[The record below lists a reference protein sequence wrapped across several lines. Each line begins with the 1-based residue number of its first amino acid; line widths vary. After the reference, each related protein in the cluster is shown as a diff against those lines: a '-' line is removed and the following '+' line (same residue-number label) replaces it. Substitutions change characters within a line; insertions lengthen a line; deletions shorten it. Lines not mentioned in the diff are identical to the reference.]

1 MTDEMMRENTAAE
14 ETKQEEV
21 LAEDEGGATDA
32 VSKKDKKKE
41 EKSLKNDCKKL
52 TAELEET
59 KTALEKVQAELAEL
73 NDKYLRMAAEYDN
86 FRRRSQKE
94 KEGTYADAYGDA
106 LAASLPI
113 LDNLERAAAYT
124 DGAQLVDGI
133 KLIFKSAKES
143 FERIGVTEYGAPG
156 EKFDPQL
163 HNAVQQ
169 VESEEHEEGTIVSV
183 YQKGYK
189 KGDRILREAIV
200 TVAQ

>member
-1 MTDEMMRENTAAE
+1 MTDEKMQESE
-14 ETKQEEV
+14 ETVVSGQDEI
-21 LAEDEGGATDA
+21 LAEAEGGATDA
-32 VSKKDKKKE
+32 TPRKDKKA
-41 EKSLKNDCKKL
+41 EKQLKDENKKL
-52 TAELEET
+52 TAELEAAKSELE
-59 KTALEKVQAELAEL
+59 KTAAQLAEL
-73 NDKYLRMAAEYDN
+73 NDKYMRMAAEYEN
-86 FRRRSQKE
+86 FRKRSQKE
-94 KEGTYADAYGDA
+94 KLDTYADAYGDA
-106 LAASLPI
+106 LAAALPI

-143 FERIGVTEYGAPG
+143 FEKIGVIEYGAPG
-156 EKFDPQL
+156 EDFDPNL

-169 VESEEHEEGTIVSV
+169 VESEEYEEGKIVSV

>member
-1 MTDEMMRENTAAE
+1 MTDETKVTEEVKVDAAE
-14 ETKQEEV
+14 N
-21 LAEDEGGATDA
+21 EGGVADETP
-32 VSKKDKKKE
+32 KKE
-41 EKSLKNDCKKL
+41 KKSEKQLKDENKKL
-52 TAELEET
+52 TKELDEVKAELERV
-59 KTALEKVQAELAEL
+59 KTELCEQT
-73 NDKYLRMAAEYDN
+73 DKYMRMAAEYDN
-86 FRRRSQKE
+86 FRKRSVKE
-94 KEGTYADAYGDA
+94 KQDTYADAYGDA
-106 LAASLPI
+106 LASALPI

-143 FERIGVTEYGAPG
+143 FEKIGVTEYGAPG
-156 EKFDPQL
+156 DDFDPNL

-169 VESEEHEEGTIVSV
+169 VESEECEEGKIVAV

>member
-1 MTDEMMRENTAAE
+1 MAE
-14 ETKQEEV
+14 EKIKKTEEV
-21 LAEDEGGATDA
+21 STDKQDEVIAESEGGATDA
-32 VSKKDKKKE
+32 TPKKDKKLDKH
-41 EKSLKNDCKKL
+41 LKDENKKL
-52 TAELEET
+52 TAELEKT
-59 KTALEKVQAELAEL
+59 KAELEKAEEKLAEL
-73 NDKYLRMAAEYDN
+73 NDKYLRMAAEYEN
-86 FRRRSQKE
+86 FRKRSAKE
-94 KEGTYADAYGDA
+94 REGTYADAYGDA
-106 LAASLPI
+106 LSAALPI

-124 DGAQLVDGI
+124 DGAQLTDGI

-156 EKFDPQL
+156 EDFDPNL

-169 VESEEHEEGTIVSV
+169 VESEEYEEGKIVSV

>member
-1 MTDEMMRENTAAE
+1 MADEKIKEAEAAEQAE
-14 ETKQEEV
+14 ETVDTPENTTESTPKKEKK
-21 LAEDEGGATDA
+21 AHKDE
-32 VSKKDKKKE
+32 SKKL
-41 EKSLKNDCKKL
+41 S
-52 TAELEET
+52 AELEKANAEI
-59 KTALEKVQAELAEL
+59 EKLSAELAEQ
-73 NDKYLRMAAEYDN
+73 NDKYLRMAAEYEN
-86 FRRRSQKE
+86 FRKRSQKE

-106 LAASLPI
+106 LAAALPI

-143 FERIGVTEYGAPG
+143 FERLGITEYGAPG
-156 EKFDPQL
+156 EDFDPNL

-169 VESEEHEEGTIVSV
+169 VESEEYSEGKIVSV

-200 TVAQ
+200 TVAM

>member
-1 MTDEMMRENTAAE
+1 MAE
-14 ETKQEEV
+14 EKIEKTAEVASDKQEEIT
-21 LAEDEGGATDA
+21 AQSEGGATDA
-32 VSKKDKKKE
+32 TQKKDKKLE
-41 EKSLKNDCKKL
+41 RQLKDENKKL
-52 TAELEET
+52 TAELEAA
-59 KTALEKVQAELAEL
+59 KTELEKVTSQLSEL
-73 NDKYLRMAAEYDN
+73 NDKYLRMAAEYEN
-86 FRRRSQKE
+86 FRKRSQKE
-94 KEGTYADAYGDA
+94 REGVYADAYGDA
-106 LAASLPI
+106 LAAALPI

-124 DGAQLVDGI
+124 DGAQLTDGI

-156 EKFDPQL
+156 EDFDPNL

-169 VESEEHEEGTIVSV
+169 VESEEFSEGKIVSV

>member
-1 MTDEMMRENTAAE
+1 MADEKIKEAEAAEQTEGTVDATENTAESTPKKEKKAH
-14 ETKQEEV
+14 K
-21 LAEDEGGATDA
+21 DE
-32 VSKKDKKKE
+32 SKKL
-41 EKSLKNDCKKL
+41 S
-52 TAELEET
+52 AELEKANAEI
-59 KTALEKVQAELAEL
+59 EKLKAELAEQ
-73 NDKYLRMAAEYDN
+73 NDKYLRMAAEYEN
-86 FRRRSQKE
+86 FRKRSQKE

-106 LAASLPI
+106 LTAALPI

-143 FERIGVTEYGAPG
+143 FERLGITEYGAPG
-156 EKFDPQL
+156 EDFDPNL

-169 VESEEHEEGTIVSV
+169 VESEEYGEGKIVSV

-200 TVAQ
+200 TVAM

>member
-1 MTDEMMRENTAAE
+1 MTDEKIKE
-14 ETKQEEV
+14 
-21 LAEDEGGATDA
+21 AEDATADKQDEIASETEGGATDA
-32 VSKKDKKKE
+32 TPKKDKKA
-41 EKSLKNDCKKL
+41 EKQLKDENKKL
-52 TAELEET
+52 TAELETAKSELE
-59 KTALEKVQAELAEL
+59 KTAAQLAEL
-73 NDKYLRMAAEYDN
+73 NDKYMRMAAEYEN
-86 FRRRSQKE
+86 FRKRSQKE
-94 KEGTYADAYGDA
+94 KLDTYADAYGDA
-106 LAASLPI
+106 LAAALPI

-143 FERIGVTEYGAPG
+143 FEKIGVIEYGAPG
-156 EKFDPQL
+156 EDFDPNL

-169 VESEEHEEGTIVSV
+169 VESEEYEEGKIVSV

>member
-1 MTDEMMRENTAAE
+1 MADEKIKECEEATADKQDE
-14 ETKQEEV
+14 IVSET
-21 LAEDEGGATDA
+21 EGGATDA
-32 VSKKDKKKE
+32 TPKKE
-41 EKSLKNDCKKL
+41 KKVEKQLKDENKKL
-52 TAELEET
+52 TAELEAAKAELE
-59 KTALEKVQAELAEL
+59 KTAAQLAEL
-73 NDKYLRMAAEYDN
+73 NDKYMRMAAEYEN
-86 FRRRSQKE
+86 FRKRSQKE
-94 KEGTYADAYGDA
+94 KLDTYSDAYGDA
-106 LAASLPI
+106 LAAALPI

-143 FERIGVTEYGAPG
+143 FEKIGVTEYGAPG
-156 EKFDPQL
+156 EDFDPNL

-169 VESEEHEEGTIVSV
+169 VESEEYGEGKIVSV

>member
-1 MTDEMMRENTAAE
+1 MADEKIEATEEVTENTVENKDGAA
-14 ETKQEEV
+14 
-21 LAEDEGGATDA
+21 DEAP
-32 VSKKDKKKE
+32 KKE
-41 EKSLKNDCKKL
+41 KKSEKQLKEENKKL
-52 TAELEET
+52 TKELDEVKAELE
-59 KTALEKVQAELAEL
+59 KIKAELAEQT
-73 NDKYLRMAAEYDN
+73 DKYMRMAAEYDN
-86 FRRRSQKE
+86 FRKRSAKE
-94 KEGTYADAYGDA
+94 KQDTYADAYGDA
-106 LAASLPI
+106 LATALPI

-143 FERIGVTEYGAPG
+143 FEKIGVTEYGAPG
-156 EKFDPQL
+156 EDFDPNL

-169 VESEEHEEGTIVSV
+169 VESEEYGEGKIVAV

>member
-1 MTDEMMRENTAAE
+1 MADEKIEATEEVTENTVENKDGAG
-14 ETKQEEV
+14 
-21 LAEDEGGATDA
+21 DEAP
-32 VSKKDKKKE
+32 KKE
-41 EKSLKNDCKKL
+41 KKSEKQLKEENKKL
-52 TAELEET
+52 TKELDEVKAELE
-59 KTALEKVQAELAEL
+59 KAKAELAEQT
-73 NDKYLRMAAEYDN
+73 DKYMRMAAEYDN
-86 FRRRSQKE
+86 FRKRSAKE
-94 KEGTYADAYGDA
+94 KQDTYADAYGDA
-106 LAASLPI
+106 LATALPI

-143 FERIGVTEYGAPG
+143 FEKIGVTEYGAPG
-156 EKFDPQL
+156 EDFDPNL

-169 VESEEHEEGTIVSV
+169 VESEEYGEGKIVAV